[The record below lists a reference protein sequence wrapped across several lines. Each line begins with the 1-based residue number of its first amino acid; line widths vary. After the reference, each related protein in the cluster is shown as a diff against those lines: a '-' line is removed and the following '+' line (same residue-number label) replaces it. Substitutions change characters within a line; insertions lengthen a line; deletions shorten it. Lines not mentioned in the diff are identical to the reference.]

1 MRGLLLATMAILS
14 AGSLAEPPS
23 IYARSGIVGLGGTA
37 SQQNSSTGAPVTT
50 SIAGTYSSVYSR
62 SSWGN
67 IKTICDAVSP
77 NRPQDVGKVVFANGN
92 ADYWDLLT
100 VSNPAMEG
108 QQGWITYKIRVTGNL
123 VAEGGVD
130 VQGGYIGPNSNTA
143 RMTIG
148 TGEVA
153 PQAFHYDYSRY
164 GDGTTGGTD
173 FLNQTITIREGITF
187 GQPMHLRIYLTCSTR
202 VWANFPGSARCEAS
216 NLQFEG
222 IASVTDLNNN
232 PVAYTATSASG
243 QQWGVSSPTFNLLL
257 NKATVAGQN
266 YVQGNLA
273 LAEVPGANVVF
284 TTYDDS
290 SLVTT
295 PATVT
300 VPAGQL
306 NKLFAIQVAAV
317 NSPINAT
324 IYAKRG
330 VVTQSTPLTLTPLIP
345 TALAFEPS
353 TVTGGNEVQCRV
365 VINGVAGPSGRVIA
379 VFDDSPFTTLPSTV
393 TVPPGGTQVIFPIA
407 TTTVTSQKVVTV
419 TARVSAGEKTATFR
433 INP

>member
-1 MRGLLLATMAILS
+1 M
-14 AGSLAEPPS
+14 
-23 IYARSGIVGLGGTA
+23 
-37 SQQNSSTGAPVTT
+37 
-50 SIAGTYSSVYSR
+50 
-62 SSWGN
+62 
-67 IKTICDAVSP
+67 
-77 NRPQDVGKVVFANGN
+77 
-92 ADYWDLLT
+92 
-100 VSNPAMEG
+100 
-108 QQGWITYKIRVTGNL
+108 
-123 VAEGGVD
+123 
-130 VQGGYIGPNSNTA
+130 
-143 RMTIG
+143 
-148 TGEVA
+148 
-153 PQAFHYDYSRY
+153 
-164 GDGTTGGTD
+164 
-173 FLNQTITIREGITF
+173 
-187 GQPMHLRIYLTCSTR
+187 
-202 VWANFPGSARCEAS
+202 
-216 NLQFEG
+216 
-222 IASVTDLNNN
+222 
-232 PVAYTATSASG
+232 
-243 QQWGVSSPTFNLLL
+243 
-257 NKATVAGQN
+257 
-266 YVQGNLA
+266 QGNLA

-379 VFDDSPFTTLPSTV
+379 VFDDSPFTTMPSTV
-393 TVPPGGTQVIFPIA
+393 IVPPGGTQVIFPIT
-407 TTTVTSQKVVTV
+407 TTTVTSQKIVRL
-419 TARVSAGEKTATFR
+419 TARVSAGEKTGTFH